1 MSTVDSHITRPA
13 HRVMQPIVG
22 VVTLADVRKPVSCG
36 LPALAPKESG
46 LVAHNKLAPR
56 GTDKYNYANSG
67 LQHTL

>member
-1 MSTVDSHITRPA
+1 
-13 HRVMQPIVG
+13 MQPIVG